1 MVVAIARLFE
11 SPLEEELCLK
21 IRIVFQILL
30 LHVNCMEIFFA
41 IVYNSRNRILK
52 LKVDQM
58 INLLTTQP
66 TLIAVWTNQKH
77 RQMDTTPPPL
87 VSINESK
94 FTVKFY
100 QAFLLRVNFNK
111 FKLNQ

>member
-21 IRIVFQILL
+21 IWIVFQILL
-30 LHVNCMEIFFA
+30 LHVNCMEIFFV

-52 LKVDQM
+52 FKVDQM
-58 INLLTTQP
+58 ILLTTQP

-77 RQMDTTPPPL
+77 RQMDTPPPL
-87 VSINESK
+87 GFHQWIKVYCKILSG
-94 FTVKFY
+94 FP
-100 QAFLLRVNFNK
+100 AAC
-111 FKLNQ
+111 

>member
-21 IRIVFQILL
+21 IWIVFQILL
-30 LHVNCMEIFFA
+30 LHVNCMEIFFV

-52 LKVDQM
+52 FKVDQM

-77 RQMDTTPPPL
+77 RQMDTPPPL
-87 VSINESK
+87 GFHQWIKVYCKILSG
-94 FTVKFY
+94 FP
-100 QAFLLRVNFNK
+100 AAC
-111 FKLNQ
+111 

>member
-11 SPLEEELCLK
+11 SPLEEEFCLK
-21 IRIVFQILL
+21 MWIVFQMLL
-30 LHVNCMEIFFA
+30 LHVNCMEIFFV

-52 LKVDQM
+52 FKVDQM

-77 RQMDTTPPPL
+77 RHMDTPPL
-87 VSINESK
+87 GFHQWIKVYCKILSG
-94 FTVKFY
+94 FP
-100 QAFLLRVNFNK
+100 AAC
-111 FKLNQ
+111 

>member
-1 MVVAIARLFE
+1 MAIARLFE

-21 IRIVFQILL
+21 MWIVFQILL
-30 LHVNCMEIFFA
+30 LHVNCMDIFFV

-58 INLLTTQP
+58 INFLLTTQP

-77 RQMDTTPPPL
+77 RHMDTPPPTWFP
-87 VSINESK
+87 SMNQS
-94 FTVKFY
+94 
-100 QAFLLRVNFNK
+100 LL
-111 FKLNQ
+111 

>member
-21 IRIVFQILL
+21 IWIVFQILL
-30 LHVNCMEIFFA
+30 LHVNCMEIFFV

-52 LKVDQM
+52 FKVDQM

-77 RQMDTTPPPL
+77 RHMDTPPHL

>member
-21 IRIVFQILL
+21 IWIVFQVLL
-30 LHVNCMEIFFA
+30 LHVNCMEIFFV

-52 LKVDQM
+52 FKVDQM

-77 RQMDTTPPPL
+77 RQMDTPPPPTWFP
-87 VSINESK
+87 SMNQS
-94 FTVKFY
+94 
-100 QAFLLRVNFNK
+100 LL
-111 FKLNQ
+111 

>member
-21 IRIVFQILL
+21 IWIVFQILL
-30 LHVNCMEIFFA
+30 LHVNCMEIFFV

-52 LKVDQM
+52 FKVDQM
-58 INLLTTQP
+58 ILLTTQP

-77 RQMDTTPPPL
+77 RQMDTPHL

>member
-1 MVVAIARLFE
+1 MVLAIARLFE

-21 IRIVFQILL
+21 IWIVFQILL
-30 LHVNCMEIFFA
+30 LHVNCMEIFFV

-52 LKVDQM
+52 FKVDQM
-58 INLLTTQP
+58 ILLTTQP

-77 RQMDTTPPPL
+77 RQMNNTPPPL